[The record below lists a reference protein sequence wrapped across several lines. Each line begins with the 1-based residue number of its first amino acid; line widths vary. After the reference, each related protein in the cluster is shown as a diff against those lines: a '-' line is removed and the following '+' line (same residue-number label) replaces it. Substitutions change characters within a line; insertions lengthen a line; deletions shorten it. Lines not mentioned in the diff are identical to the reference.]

1 MTIKQE
7 KDRII
12 RFFLVGEYT
21 DHIRIMNAESE
32 QEVYK
37 LVTGDE
43 WPEDGPNEEEW
54 ECTEIMLHPGQ
65 VFDLVADWEA

>member
-1 MTIKQE
+1 
-7 KDRII
+7 
-12 RFFLVGEYT
+12 V
-21 DHIRIMNAESE
+21 NAESE
-32 QEVYK
+32 QEAYK

-54 ECTEIMLHPGQ
+54 ECTEITLHPGQ